1 MTDDD
6 DDNNN
11 YSEYFYIAIA
21 VIIVLIYFAI
31 TVYYIRNSC
40 NLSKKMDYSL
50 FAVTLIPLIILILFP
65 IITGGFKDFGEFLF
79 GADMNKLKNKIIVI
93 LNIIVY
99 FSIIVYFML
108 YKCKM
113 NKMLKY
119 GLFSIII
126 LVPCAIIMLFI
137 LAILVMTKM

>member
-6 DDNNN
+6 DN
-11 YSEYFYIAIA
+11 SEYFYIAIA
-21 VIIVLIYFAI
+21 VIVILIYFAI

-40 NLSKKMDYSL
+40 NLSNKMDYSL

-65 IITGGFKDFGEFLF
+65 IIMGAPNDVGEFLF
-79 GADMNKLKNKIIVI
+79 GMDMDKLKNKIIAI

-137 LAILVMTKM
+137 SAILVLTKM

>member
-21 VIIVLIYFAI
+21 VIVVLIYFAI

-40 NLSKKMDYSL
+40 NLSKKMDYGL

-65 IITGGFKDFGEFLF
+65 IINGAPKDFGEFLF
-79 GADMNKLKNKIIVI
+79 NTDLNKLKNKIIAI

-126 LVPCAIIMLFI
+126 LVPCAIMMLFI
-137 LAILVMTKM
+137 SAILVMTKM

>member
-6 DDNNN
+6 DN
-11 YSEYFYIAIA
+11 SEYFYIAIA
-21 VIIVLIYFAI
+21 VIVVLIYFAI
-31 TVYYIRNSC
+31 TLYYIRNSC

-65 IITGGFKDFGEFLF
+65 IIMGAPKDVGEFLF
-79 GADMNKLKNKIIVI
+79 GMDMDKLKNKIIAI

-126 LVPCAIIMLFI
+126 LVPWALISSFVLLIFAMSH
-137 LAILVMTKM
+137 A

>member
-6 DDNNN
+6 DN
-11 YSEYFYIAIA
+11 SEYFYIAIA
-21 VIIVLIYFAI
+21 VIVVLIYIAI
-31 TVYYIRNSC
+31 TLYYIRNSC

-50 FAVTLIPLIILILFP
+50 FAVTLIPLIIVILFP
-65 IITGGFKDFGEFLF
+65 IIMGLPKDHGVFLF
-79 GADMNKLKNKIIVI
+79 GVDMDKFKNKIIAL
-93 LNIIVY
+93 LNVIVY

-126 LVPCAIIMLFI
+126 LVPWALISSFVLLIFAMSH
-137 LAILVMTKM
+137 A

>member
-6 DDNNN
+6 DN
-11 YSEYFYIAIA
+11 SEYFYIAIA
-21 VIIVLIYFAI
+21 VIVVLIYIAI
-31 TVYYIRNSC
+31 TLYYIRNSC

-50 FAVTLIPLIILILFP
+50 FAVTLIPLIIVILFP
-65 IITGGFKDFGEFLF
+65 IIMGLPKDHGVFLF
-79 GADMNKLKNKIIVI
+79 GVDMDKFKNKIIAL
-93 LNIIVY
+93 LNVIVY

-126 LVPCAIIMLFI
+126 LGPWALISSFVLLIFAMSH
-137 LAILVMTKM
+137 A